1 MKLIENFAELLHSD
15 QLPENFGDW
24 FVFEVGDEK
33 YFNVPIKKDGRWIYM
48 IRDDWKNLL
57 QPVRND
63 WWNKKG
69 RKGKK
74 VFSEVRREILLQIP
88 VYPYY
93 WSLYY
98 LWIHLLEKRVAEES
112 ISEWK
117 EEIKEG
123 MSREE
128 ISRFKT
134 KESGTKGSID
144 TDYISYLEPVLEE
157 N

>member
-74 VFSEVRREILLQIP
+74 PQQ
-88 VYPYY
+88 
-93 WSLYY
+93 
-98 LWIHLLEKRVAEES
+98 
-112 ISEWK
+112 
-117 EEIKEG
+117 
-123 MSREE
+123 
-128 ISRFKT
+128 
-134 KESGTKGSID
+134 
-144 TDYISYLEPVLEE
+144 
-157 N
+157 